1 MNAQELRQRLIAALP
16 ILDESSDEL
25 RELDSAVGDGDLGV
39 TVHAIVTAAQSAL
52 QELPAEVTP
61 EELLTLMG
69 ATVSTANPSTF
80 GSLVGAGIGAGAKVV
95 AGITN
100 LSQEDLVRFGFAVTE
115 SIARRGKSGV
125 GDKTVLDAMVPS
137 LEALID
143 TDARGVAALELAI
156 AAATVSIELTAGD
169 VAKKGRASW
178 AGERGIGTPD
188 AGAVAYL
195 RFLQALRDSF

>member
-1 MNAQELRQRLIAALP
+1 MNAQELRQRLIAALS

-80 GSLVGAGIGAGAKVV
+80 GSLVGAGIGAGAKAV
-95 AGITN
+95 AGTTD

-137 LEALID
+137 LEALED

-156 AAATVSIELTAGD
+156 AAAPVSLELTAGD

-195 RFLQALRDSF
+195 RFLQALRASF

>member
-137 LEALID
+137 LEALED

>member
-80 GSLVGAGIGAGAKVV
+80 GSLVGAGIGAGAK
-95 AGITN
+95 AGAGTTD
-100 LSQEDLVRFGFAVTE
+100 LSQDDLVRFGFAVTE

-137 LEALID
+137 LEALVD

-178 AGERGIGTPD
+178 AGERGIGAPD

-195 RFLQALRDSF
+195 RFLQALRASF

>member
-1 MNAQELRQRLIAALP
+1 MKAQELRQRLIAALP

-52 QELPAEVTP
+52 QVLPAGVTP

-80 GSLVGAGIGAGAKVV
+80 GSLVGAGIGAGAKAVS
-95 AGITN
+95 GTTD

-137 LEALID
+137 LEALVD

-195 RFLQALRDSF
+195 RLLQALRASF

>member
-52 QELPAEVTP
+52 QVLPAGVTP

-80 GSLVGAGIGAGAKVV
+80 GSLVGAGIGAGAKAVS
-95 AGITN
+95 GTTD

-137 LEALID
+137 LEALVD
-143 TDARGVAALELAI
+143 TDARGVAALELSI

-178 AGERGIGTPD
+178 AGERSIGAPD

-195 RFLQALRDSF
+195 RLLQALRASF

>member
-1 MNAQELRQRLIAALP
+1 MNAQELRQRLIAALS

-52 QELPAEVTP
+52 QELPAEATP

-80 GSLVGAGIGAGAKVV
+80 GSLVGAGIGAGAKAV
-95 AGITN
+95 AGTTD

-115 SIARRGKSGV
+115 SIARRGKSGG
-125 GDKTVLDAMVPS
+125 GDKTVLDAMIPS
-137 LEALID
+137 LEALED

-195 RFLQALRDSF
+195 RFLQALRASF

>member
-1 MNAQELRQRLIAALP
+1 MKAQELRQRLLAALS

-52 QELPAEVTP
+52 QVLPAGVTP

-80 GSLVGAGIGAGAKVV
+80 GSLVGAGIGAGAKAVS
-95 AGITN
+95 GTTD

-137 LEALID
+137 LEALVD

-178 AGERGIGTPD
+178 AGERSIGAPD

-195 RFLQALRDSF
+195 RLLQALRASF

>member
-52 QELPAEVTP
+52 QVLPAGVTP

-80 GSLVGAGIGAGAKVV
+80 GSLVGAGIGAGAKAVS
-95 AGITN
+95 GTTD

-137 LEALID
+137 LEALVD
-143 TDARGVAALELAI
+143 TDARGVAALELSI

-169 VAKKGRASW
+169 VARKGRASW
-178 AGERGIGTPD
+178 AGERSIGAPD

-195 RFLQALRDSF
+195 RLLQALRASF

>member
-1 MNAQELRQRLIAALP
+1 MNAQELRQRLIAALS

-69 ATVSTANPSTF
+69 TTVSTANPSTF
-80 GSLVGAGIGAGAKVV
+80 GSLVGAGIGAGAKAVS
-95 AGITN
+95 GTTD
-100 LSQEDLVRFGFAVTE
+100 LSQEDLARFGFAVTE

-137 LEALID
+137 LEALVN
-143 TDARGVAALELAI
+143 TEARGVAALELAI
-156 AAATVSIELTAGD
+156 AAATASIELSAGE

-195 RFLQALRDSF
+195 RFLQALHASL

>member
-1 MNAQELRQRLIAALP
+1 MKAQELRQRLLAALS

-52 QELPAEVTP
+52 QVLPAGVTP

-80 GSLVGAGIGAGAKVV
+80 GSLVGAGIGAGAKAVS
-95 AGITN
+95 GTTD

-137 LEALID
+137 LEALVD

-195 RFLQALRDSF
+195 RLLQALRASF

>member
-1 MNAQELRQRLIAALP
+1 MIAQELSQRLIAALL

-39 TVHAIVTAAQSAL
+39 TVHAIVTSVQTAL
-52 QELPAEVTP
+52 RELPAGVTP
-61 EELLTLMG
+61 DELLTILG
-69 ATVSTANPSTF
+69 TTVSTANPSTF
-80 GSLVGAGIGAGAKVV
+80 GSLVGSGIGAGAKVV

-137 LEALID
+137 LEALED

-195 RFLQALRDSF
+195 RFLQALRASF

>member
-1 MNAQELRQRLIAALP
+1 MKAQELRQRLLAALS

-52 QELPAEVTP
+52 QVLPAGVTP

-80 GSLVGAGIGAGAKVV
+80 GSLVGAGIGAGAKAVS
-95 AGITN
+95 GTTD

-137 LEALID
+137 LEALVD
-143 TDARGVAALELAI
+143 TDARGVAALELSI

-195 RFLQALRDSF
+195 RFLQALRASF

>member
-1 MNAQELRQRLIAALP
+1 MIAQELSQRLIAALS

-39 TVHAIVTAAQSAL
+39 TVHAIVTAAKSAL

-69 ATVSTANPSTF
+69 TTVSTANPSTF
-80 GSLVGAGIGAGAKVV
+80 GSLVGSGIGAGAKVV

-100 LSQEDLVRFGFAVTE
+100 LSQDDFVRFGWAVSE
-115 SIARRGKSGV
+115 SIARRGKSAV
-125 GDKTVLDAMVPS
+125 GDKTVLDAIVPS
-137 LEALID
+137 L
-143 TDARGVAALELAI
+143 AALEDSEATGAAALESAI
-156 AAATVSIELTAGD
+156 AAATVSIELSAGE
-169 VAKKGRASW
+169 VAKKGRAAW
-178 AGERGIGTPD
+178 AGERGIGSPD

-195 RFLQALRDSF
+195 RFLQALRASL

>member
-52 QELPAEVTP
+52 QVLPAGVTP

>member
-1 MNAQELRQRLIAALP
+1 MKAQELRQRLLAALS

-52 QELPAEVTP
+52 QVLPAGVTP

-80 GSLVGAGIGAGAKVV
+80 GSLVGAGIGAGAKAVS
-95 AGITN
+95 GTTD

-137 LEALID
+137 LEALVD
-143 TDARGVAALELAI
+143 TDARGVAALELSI

-169 VAKKGRASW
+169 VARKGRASW
-178 AGERGIGTPD
+178 AGERSIGAPD

-195 RFLQALRDSF
+195 RLLQALRASF

>member
-1 MNAQELRQRLIAALP
+1 MNAQELRQRLIAALS

-52 QELPAEVTP
+52 QVLPAGVTP
-61 EELLTLMG
+61 EELLSLMG

-80 GSLVGAGIGAGAKVV
+80 GSLVGAGIGAGAKAVS
-95 AGITN
+95 GTTD

-137 LEALID
+137 LEALVN
-143 TDARGVAALELAI
+143 TEARGVAALELAI
-156 AAATVSIELTAGD
+156 AAATASIELSAGE

-195 RFLQALRDSF
+195 RFLQALHASL

>member
-1 MNAQELRQRLIAALP
+1 MNAQELRQRLIAALS

-52 QELPAEVTP
+52 QVLPAGVTP

-80 GSLVGAGIGAGAKVV
+80 GSLVGAGIGAGAKAVS
-95 AGITN
+95 GTTD

-125 GDKTVLDAMVPS
+125 GDKTVLDAMIPS
-137 LEALID
+137 LEALED

-195 RFLQALRDSF
+195 RFLQALRASF